1 MSVRGVD
8 AQQARALLEQGHRF
22 LDVRTVEEF
31 ELGHVP
37 GAFNVPVQNAEGDV
51 LLGNPQFLPVA
62 RAAFDC
68 DTPLIV
74 GCHAAARAERACAEL
89 EAAGYRNLSRL
100 MQGWDGRRDAFGRL
114 TPGWSRL
121 GLPME
126 QGDGG
131 ERSYRSLLTSLSTH

>member
-8 AQQARALLEQGHRF
+8 PHQAQALLEQGHRF

-37 GAFNVPVQNAEGDV
+37 GAFNVPVQNAVGDV
-51 LLGNPQFLPVA
+51 LSDNPQFLSVTQI
-62 RAAFDC
+62 AFSC

-89 EAAGYRNLSRL
+89 QAAGYRNLFRL
-100 MQGWDGRRDAFGRL
+100 TQGWDGRRDAFGRL

-121 GLPME
+121 GLPAE

-131 ERSYRSLLTSLSTH
+131 ERSYRALLKKVSA